1 MLGWDKRT
9 LNLDNEPWTEHIC
22 VHEHDQVCN
31 SVQGA
36 RDGMWYVSLGNWPES
51 SDAVSRLRS
60 NHRQMSG
67 PGSPE
72 LLLTR
77 PLSPELTTPPHFPL
91 SWELRLSTQ
100 IFVTAVTSSV
110 QSSQG
115 TNDQQEYE
123 VVLCNLEW
131 NSVLTIWIEVE
142 IENDQKWTYRKD
154 FFNYTN
160 QIV

>member
-1 MLGWDKRT
+1 MNYEQNIYVYMTRYAT
-9 LNLDNEPWTEHIC
+9 
-22 VHEHDQVCN
+22 VCR
-31 SVQGA
+31 VRA

-72 LLLTR
+72 LLLTHSLTR

-123 VVLCNLEW
+123 MVLCNMEW

-142 IENDQKWTYRKD
+142 NDQKWIPKRLLQLY
-154 FFNYTN
+154 
-160 QIV
+160 

>member
-1 MLGWDKRT
+1 MYEL
-9 LNLDNEPWTEHIC
+9 WTEHIC
-22 VHEHDQVCN
+22 VHDQVCN

-72 LLLTR
+72 LLLTHSLTHS
-77 PLSPELTTPPHFPL
+77 PSLSGADNSAAF
-91 SWELRLSTQ
+91 SAQLRTE
-100 IFVTAVTSSV
+100 IVNTNICYGCHTIGTE
-110 QSSQG
+110 QSG
-115 TNDQQEYE
+115 NEWPTRIRNGI
-123 VVLCNLEW
+123 LCNMEW
-131 NSVLTIWIEVE
+131 NCVWTIWIEVE
-142 IENDQKWTYRKD
+142 NDQKWIYRKD
-154 FFNYTN
+154 FFNYAN

>member
-1 MLGWDKRT
+1 MNYEQNIYVYMTRYAT
-9 LNLDNEPWTEHIC
+9 
-22 VHEHDQVCN
+22 VCRVLVMVCGMYH
-31 SVQGA
+31 SVTGRNPPMRCRGSGVTIVRCQ
-36 RDGMWYVSLGNWPES
+36 
-51 SDAVSRLRS
+51 
-60 NHRQMSG
+60 G
-67 PGSPE
+67 PGHRSYYS
-72 LLLTR
+72 LTHSLTR

-100 IFVTAVTSSV
+100 IFVTAVTPSV

-123 VVLCNLEW
+123 MVLCNMEW

-142 IENDQKWTYRKD
+142 NDQKWIYRKD